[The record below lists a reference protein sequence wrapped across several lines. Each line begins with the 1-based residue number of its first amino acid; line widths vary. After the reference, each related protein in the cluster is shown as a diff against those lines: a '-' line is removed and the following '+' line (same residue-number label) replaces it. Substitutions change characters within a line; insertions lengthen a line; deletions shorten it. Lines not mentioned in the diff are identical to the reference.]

1 MTSSPRP
8 AAPTDRALV
17 AWLAL
22 CCALVFATVVLGA
35 AVRLTGSGLSMVDWR
50 PLAGAL
56 PPLDAEAW
64 RRAFAAY
71 RQFPEYRLVNPD
83 MTLAGFQFIF
93 WFEYAHRLLGRVIG
107 VVFLLPF
114 LFFLAAGRVS
124 GALGVRLWALFGLGA
139 AQGLLGWYMV
149 QSGLAGAPQ
158 VSPYRLALHFMLAA
172 GIYAWMLRVTVGVA
186 RRRPA
191 VDSATTVAG
200 TVTAT
205 VAGKIAVTVIL
216 LTMLSGALVAGRRA
230 GFAYNTWPLFDGAWI
245 PAHLFALRPWWL
257 NFTDNIVTI
266 QFAHRWLAFLA
277 LAAAAGFAWRLI
289 RDGVRDGGDGVR
301 DGGGDAVRDGVRDGG
316 DGDNR
321 GNRTNRTDTL
331 AGYAL
336 LTVAAAQVM
345 LGIAT
350 LLLRV
355 PPALGVAHQAGAMLL
370 LTVTVAA
377 LATRLPPLPAAPR
390 PRQQ

>member
-1 MTSSPRP
+1 MNAAAPTAMNARPLPDSP
-8 AAPTDRALV
+8 PTDRALV

-124 GALGVRLWALFGLGA
+124 GALGWRLWALFGLGA

-186 RRRPA
+186 RRPA
-191 VDSATTVAG
+191 VGCVAATVA
-200 TVTAT
+200 AT

-230 GFAYNTWPLFDGAWI
+230 GFAYNTWPMFDGAWI

-289 RDGVRDGGDGVR
+289 RDGVRDGDGVCDGDGVR
-301 DGGGDAVRDGVRDGG
+301 DRRDGDNRG
-316 DGDNR
+316 NR
-321 GNRTNRTDTL
+321 GNRTNRTDTI

-377 LATRLPPLPAAPR
+377 LAARLPPLPAAPR
-390 PRQQ
+390 P

>member
-1 MTSSPRP
+1 MNAAAPTAMNARPLPDSP
-8 AAPTDRALV
+8 PTDRALV

-124 GALGVRLWALFGLGA
+124 GALGWRLWALFGLGA
-139 AQGLLGWYMV
+139 AQGLIGWYMV

-191 VDSATTVAG
+191 VDSAAG
-200 TVTAT
+200 TVAAT

-230 GFAYNTWPLFDGAWI
+230 GFAYNTWPMFDGAWI

-289 RDGVRDGGDGVR
+289 RDGVRDGDGVCDGDGVR
-301 DGGGDAVRDGVRDGG
+301 DRRDGDNRG
-316 DGDNR
+316 NR
-321 GNRTNRTDTL
+321 GNRTNRTDTI

-377 LATRLPPLPAAPR
+377 LAARLPPLPAAPR
-390 PRQQ
+390 P